1 MLFQKGF
8 MYGSERPKLSWYKEA
23 SKVTQ
28 PLRPG
33 PPALATT
40 SEAGPYSDSSLLS
53 SKALYMKKAHLP
65 SVRIFKNIHN
75 NVYDALEATW
85 KVGFWKYLE
94 HLATSVETSKN
105 SSYPKVTAFV
115 YCKTDILL

>member
-1 MLFQKGF
+1 MGSGQFTPVGTQKVF
-8 MYGSERPKLSWYKEA
+8 ETRGS
-23 SKVTQ
+23 Q
-28 PLRPG
+28 G
-33 PPALATT
+33 DALATT

-75 NVYDALEATW
+75 NVYDALEATR
-85 KVGFWKYLE
+85 KEGFWKYLE